1 MHSLPILIL
10 PGTLCTGA
18 MFTHQIEQL
27 SQYSNNISVVQFTT
41 EATLPEMA
49 ALVISSTNQQPCAI
63 IGFSMGGIVAAEVA
77 KTHPHL
83 IAKLAL
89 INSNSHAD
97 LPERKAGRAALIKQ
111 ANEGQLSAL
120 IQNNFMPNYLYQ
132 QKDEYQKI
140 IIDMALSLGEKCFA
154 AQAMAIENRP
164 DTLNVLKNLEADIV
178 IISGLQDNICAVE
191 HQLIMHKALPNSEL
205 LLLDECA
212 HFSPLE
218 QASKVSEALI
228 QWYLLP
234 LNDTQPTAQNTAA
247 VKP

>member
-1 MHSLPILIL
+1 MQSLPILIL

-18 MFTHQIEQL
+18 MFTHQIKQL
-27 SQYSNNISVVQFTT
+27 SAYCNNISVIQFTN

-49 ALVISSTNQQPCAI
+49 ACVIKAADQKPCAI

-97 LPERKAGRAALIKQ
+97 LPERKAGRAKQ
-111 ANEGQLSAL
+111 IEQAEAGQLGSL
-120 IQNNFMPNYLYQ
+120 IENTFMPNYLHQ
-132 QKDEYQKI
+132 QKAEYQKI
-140 IIDMALSLGEKCFA
+140 IMDMALSLGEHCFK
-154 AQAMAIENRP
+154 AQAMAIEDRP
-164 DTLNVLKNLEADIV
+164 DSLNALKKLDADIL
-178 IISGLQDNICAVE
+178 IISGLQDKICPVE
-191 HQLIMHKALPNSEL
+191 HQLHMHKSLPSSDL
-205 LLLDECA
+205 LLLGKCA

-218 QASKVSEALI
+218 QAKKVSQALS

-234 LNDTQPTAQNTAA
+234 VNHSHYTAT
-247 VKP
+247 

>member
-27 SQYSNNISVVQFTT
+27 NKYCSNVSVVQFTR

-49 ALVISSTNQQPCAI
+49 ACVIKASNQKPCAI

-97 LPERKAGRAALIKQ
+97 LPERKAGRAELIKQ
-111 ANEGQLSAL
+111 ANAGQLNSL
-120 IQNNFMPNYLYQ
+120 IQNTFMPNYLHQ
-132 QKDEYQKI
+132 QKSEHQKI
-140 IIDMALSLGEKCFA
+140 IIDMALSLGERCFE
-154 AQAMAIENRP
+154 AQVMAIEDRP
-164 DTLNVLKNLEADIV
+164 DTLNTLKQLNADIL
-178 IISGLQDNICAVE
+178 IISGLEDKICPVE
-191 HQLIMHKALPNSEL
+191 HQLHMHKSLLNSDL
-205 LLLDECA
+205 LLLEDCA

-218 QASKVSEALI
+218 QAEKVSNALT
-228 QWYLLP
+228 QWYSSSA
-234 LNDTQPTAQNTAA
+234 NTQHLVTTSA
-247 VKP
+247 